1 MHRIQNFDQYI
12 RQGEPDKKE
21 KACIWQMTIG
31 LQAGDGKKV
40 LANTSY

>member
-21 KACIWQMTIG
+21 KACIWQTTIG
-31 LQAGDGKKV
+31 LQAGDGKKG